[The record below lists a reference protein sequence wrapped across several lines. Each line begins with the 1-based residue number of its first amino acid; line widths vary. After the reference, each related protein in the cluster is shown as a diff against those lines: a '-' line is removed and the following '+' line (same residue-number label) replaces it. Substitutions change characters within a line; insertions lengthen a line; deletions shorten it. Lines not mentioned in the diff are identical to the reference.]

1 VTVVD
6 ATRSP
11 TLAPAP
17 SDGQTRERI
26 LIVEDDARLA
36 ALLQEYLSSNGFGV
50 DIESRGD
57 RAVERIRKE
66 EPALV
71 VLDLMLP
78 GASGFEVCRLARQT
92 YTRGLLILTAS
103 KAEVD
108 HAVGLEIGAD
118 DYVVKPV
125 EPRILLA
132 RIRSL
137 LRRTRNVP
145 VALPPSEISVGAL
158 SVNRFAREAHVGSC
172 LLPLTTVEFDVLLL
186 LARRAGEVVSRDELY
201 QQVRGVP
208 FDGIDRGMDVHV
220 SRLRQKLQAGGMEP
234 TVLKSVRG
242 LGYLLVKR

>member
-1 VTVVD
+1 MRTLTPPPS
-6 ATRSP
+6 ASP
-11 TLAPAP
+11 KPP
-17 SDGQTRERI
+17 DGYARERI

-36 ALLQEYLSSNGFGV
+36 ALLQEYLSSNGFDV

-57 RAVERIRKE
+57 RAVERICRE

-78 GASGFEVCRLARQT
+78 GASGFEVCRLARQS
-92 YTRGLLILTAS
+92 YARGVLILTAS

-137 LRRTRNVP
+137 LRRTRNTP
-145 VALPPSEISVGAL
+145 AALAPSEINVGAL

-172 LLPLTTVEFDVLLL
+172 LLPLTAIEFDVLLL

-220 SRLRQKLQAGGMEP
+220 SRLRQKLLAGGLE
-234 TVLKSVRG
+234 TSALKSVRG

>member
-1 VTVVD
+1 MRTVTSQ
-6 ATRSP
+6 TG
-11 TLAPAP
+11 P
-17 SDGQTRERI
+17 SDGQARERI

-36 ALLQEYLSSNGFGV
+36 ALLQEYLSSSGFDV

-57 RAVERIRKE
+57 RAVERICKE
-66 EPALV
+66 DPALV
-71 VLDLMLP
+71 ILDLMLP
-78 GASGFEVCRLARQT
+78 GASGFEVCRLARQS
-92 YTRGLLILTAS
+92 YARGLLILTAS

-137 LRRTRNVP
+137 LRRTRNTP
-145 VALPPSEISVGAL
+145 AAVAPSEITVGAL
-158 SVNRFAREAHVGSC
+158 SVNRFAREAHVGSS
-172 LLPLTTVEFDVLLL
+172 LLPLTAIEFDVLML

-220 SRLRQKLQAGGMEP
+220 SRLRQKLQAGGLEA
-234 TVLKSVRG
+234 TALKSVRG

>member
-1 VTVVD
+1 MPS
-6 ATRSP
+6 AP
-11 TLAPAP
+11 TLPESLDSHAR
-17 SDGQTRERI
+17 DRI

-36 ALLQEYLSSNGFGV
+36 ALLQEYLSSHGFHV

-57 RAVERIRKE
+57 RAVERIRQK

-71 VLDLMLP
+71 ILDLMLP
-78 GASGFEVCRLARQT
+78 GASGFDVCRLARQS
-92 YTRGLLILTAS
+92 YTQGLLILTAS

-137 LRRTRNVP
+137 LRRTRTP
-145 VALPPSEISVGAL
+145 MATVAPSEITVGAL
-158 SVNRFAREAHVGSC
+158 TVYRFAREARVGSC
-172 LLPLTTVEFDVLLL
+172 LLPLTPIEFDALWL

-208 FDGIDRGMDVHV
+208 FDGLDRGMDVHV
-220 SRLRQKLQAGGMEP
+220 SRLRQKLQAGGLEA
-234 TVLKSVRG
+234 TILKSVRG